1 MNELV
6 YGVWEG
12 KVIDPA
18 NGGATLLSQIAK
30 LGEYEPGN
38 PIRALM
44 GWDGFLL
51 FAEPRGQGGG
61 EGVDLVDMARAYMAM
76 TQGEACGKCVPGR
89 MGTKVAA
96 DILARIADGRGEEGD
111 LQTLRNVGELVRAG
125 SMCELCHTSMTGVLA
140 MIDRYEEVFRQA
152 ITDGGSAAAR
162 AGAITRRSPRRASR
176 RAPSGWTSRAI
187 SRTSRP
193 AATPSR
199 CR

>member
-18 NGGATLLSQIAK
+18 NGGATLLSQIEK

-89 MGTKVAA
+89 MGTHVAA
-96 DILARIADGRGEEGD
+96 DISGPDRGRPGRRG
-111 LQTLRNVGELVRAG
+111 
-125 SMCELCHTSMTGVLA
+125 
-140 MIDRYEEVFRQA
+140 RYPDPAER
-152 ITDGGSAAAR
+152 GR
-162 AGAITRRSPRRASR
+162 AGAGRLDVRAVPHVDERRPGDA
-176 RAPSGWTSRAI
+176 
-187 SRTSRP
+187 
-193 AATPSR
+193 
-199 CR
+199 